1 MKKVRKIEVP
11 QKDAIRKLRV
21 AAYCRVSTK
30 YESQKSSIELQKDY
44 YESYIKAQPNWLF
57 AGVYVDYGSRVRIDK
72 RTGFQKMIQKAV
84 NGGIDCIIT
93 KSISRFSGNTVDML
107 QTIRLLKEKGVTVWF
122 EKENIRSTDEN
133 IELVI
138 TIHTM
143 LAQEEIRN
151 MSENIQWGFKRRFE
165 QGVTL
170 NNYKYFYGYDVIGG
184 ELIVNEKQAE
194 VVRNIFDWYL
204 HGMSLGQIKQ
214 RLEENQV
221 KTASGKSVW
230 SKSVI
235 QEMLCNEKYMGDC
248 MLQKYFTEDYLTGKK
263 AKNIGQKDRYY
274 VHDSHQGIISKGKFL
289 KVTCEMNRRK
299 SMTVSEDGKMV
310 KKNRKYNPQ
319 NILGNILEC
328 EDCGATYRRR
338 TERGKVVYRCA
349 TRIEKGR
356 EACKESPT
364 IEEKWIK
371 TEIGKKVCGGEYDEK
386 VVREKVDRVLV
397 GKDGRLK
404 ILFFKGSGY
413 FRQE

>member
-21 AAYCRVSTK
+21 SAYCRVSTR
-30 YESQKSSIELQKDY
+30 YESQKSSIELQKEY

-72 RTGFQKMIQKAV
+72 RTEFQKMIQKAV

-194 VVRNIFDWYL
+194 IVRNIFDWYL

-235 QEMLCNEKYMGDC
+235 QEMLCNEKYIGDC
-248 MLQKYFTEDYLTGKK
+248 MLQKYFTEDYLAGKK
-263 AKNIGQKDRYY
+263 AKNTGQKDRYY

-289 KVTCEMNRRK
+289 EVTCEMNRRK
-299 SMTVSEDGKMV
+299 SMTVNEDGKTV

-319 NILGNILEC
+319 NILGNVLEC
-328 EDCGATYRRR
+328 EECGAAYRRR

-349 TRIEKGR
+349 TRMEKGR
-356 EACKESPT
+356 GTCEESPT
-364 IEEKWIK
+364 IEEEWIK
-371 TEIGKKVCGGEYDEK
+371 MEIGRRVCGGEYDEE
-386 VVREKVDRVLV
+386 VVRKKVDRVLV
-397 GKDGRLK
+397 GRDGELK
-404 ILFFKGSGY
+404 ILFF
-413 FRQE
+413 

>member
-1 MKKVRKIEVP
+1 
-11 QKDAIRKLRV
+11 
-21 AAYCRVSTK
+21 
-30 YESQKSSIELQKDY
+30 
-44 YESYIKAQPNWLF
+44 
-57 AGVYVDYGSRVRIDK
+57 
-72 RTGFQKMIQKAV
+72 MIQKAV

-93 KSISRFSGNTVDML
+93 KSISRFSGNMVDML
-107 QTIRLLKEKGVTVWF
+107 QTIRLLKENGVTVWF
-122 EKENIRSTDEN
+122 EKENIRSKDGN

-138 TIHTM
+138 TIYTM

-214 RLEENQV
+214 KLEENQV

-248 MLQKYFTEDYLTGKK
+248 MLQKYFTEHYLTGKK
-263 AKNIGQKDRYY
+263 AKNTGQKDRYY
-274 VHDSHQGIISKGKFL
+274 VHDSHQGIISKEKFL
-289 KVTCEMNRRK
+289 EVACKMNHRK
-299 SMTVSEDGKMV
+299 SMTVNEDGKMV

-319 NILGNILEC
+319 NILGNVLEC
-328 EDCGATYRRR
+328 EECGVAYRRR

-356 EACKESPT
+356 EACKEPPT
-364 IEEKWIK
+364 IEEEWIK
-371 TEIGKKVCGGEYDEK
+371 TEIGKKVCGGEYEEE
-386 VVREKVDRVLV
+386 VVKKKVDRVLI
-397 GKDGRLK
+397 GKDGGLK
-404 ILFFKGSGY
+404 ILFG
-413 FRQE
+413 

>member
-11 QKDAIRKLRV
+11 QKDTIRKLRV

-44 YESYIKAQPNWLF
+44 YESYIKAQPNWLL

-72 RTGFQKMIQKAV
+72 RTEFQKMIQKAV
-84 NGGIDCIIT
+84 NGEVDCIIT

-107 QTIRLLKEKGVTVWF
+107 QTIRLKEKGVTVWF

-133 IELVI
+133 MELAI

-170 NNYKYFYGYDVIGG
+170 NNYKYFYGYDVVDGK
-184 ELIVNEKQAE
+184 LVVNEQQAE

-204 HGMSLGQIKQ
+204 QGMSLGQIKC
-214 RLEENQV
+214 RLEENQI

-248 MLQKYFTEDYLTGKK
+248 MLQKYFTEDFLTGKK
-263 AKNIGQKDRYY
+263 ARNIGQRDRYY
-274 VHDSHQGIISKGKFL
+274 VHDSHQGIVSKERFL
-289 KVTCEMNRRK
+289 EVACEMNRRK
-299 SMTVSEDGKMV
+299 SMTVAADGNMV

-319 NILGNILEC
+319 NTVGNILEC
-328 EDCGATYRRR
+328 EECGTTFRRR
-338 TERGKVVYRCA
+338 TERKKVVYQCA

-364 IEEKWIK
+364 IEEEWIK
-371 TEIGKKVCGGEYDEK
+371 TEIGKKVCGGEYDEE
-386 VVREKVDRVLV
+386 VVKKKVDRVLI
-397 GKDGRLK
+397 GKDGGIK
-404 ILFFKGSGY
+404 ILY
-413 FRQE
+413 V

>member
-57 AGVYVDYGSRVRIDK
+57 AGVYVEYGSRVRIDK
-72 RTGFQKMIQKAV
+72 RTEFQKMIQKAV

-122 EKENIRSTDEN
+122 EKENIRRTD
-133 IELVI
+133 
-138 TIHTM
+138 
-143 LAQEEIRN
+143 
-151 MSENIQWGFKRRFE
+151 ENIQWGFKRRFE

-221 KTASGKSVW
+221 KIASGKSVW

-263 AKNIGQKDRYY
+263 AKNTGQKDRYY
-274 VHDSHQGIISKGKFL
+274 VHDSHQGIISKEKFL
-289 KVTCEMNRRK
+289 EVACEMNHRK
-299 SMTVSEDGKMV
+299 SMTVNEDGKMV

-328 EDCGATYRRR
+328 EECGAAYRRR

-364 IEEKWIK
+364 IEEEWIK
-371 TEIGKKVCGGEYDEK
+371 TEIGKKVCGGEYDEEGVK
-386 VVREKVDRVLV
+386 KKVDRIFVR
-397 GKDGRLK
+397 KDGELK
-404 ILFFKGSGY
+404 IIAK
-413 FRQE
+413 

>member
-1 MKKVRKIEVP
+1 
-11 QKDAIRKLRV
+11 
-21 AAYCRVSTK
+21 
-30 YESQKSSIELQKDY
+30 
-44 YESYIKAQPNWLF
+44 
-57 AGVYVDYGSRVRIDK
+57 
-72 RTGFQKMIQKAV
+72 
-84 NGGIDCIIT
+84 
-93 KSISRFSGNTVDML
+93 ML
-107 QTIRLLKEKGVTVWF
+107 QTIRLLKENGVTVWF

-133 IELVI
+133 IKLVI
-138 TIHTM
+138 AIHTM

-235 QEMLCNEKYMGDC
+235 H
-248 MLQKYFTEDYLTGKK
+248 LTGKK
-263 AKNIGQKDRYY
+263 AKNTGQKDIYY

-289 KVTCEMNRRK
+289 EVTCEMNRRK
-299 SMTVSEDGKMV
+299 SMTVNEDGKMV

-364 IEEKWIK
+364 IEEEWIK
-371 TEIGKKVCGGEYDEK
+371 TEIGKKVCGGEYDEEG
-386 VVREKVDRVLV
+386 VREKVDRVLV
-397 GKDGRLK
+397 GRDGELK
-404 ILFFKGSGY
+404 ILFF
-413 FRQE
+413 

>member
-1 MKKVRKIEVP
+1 M
-11 QKDAIRKLRV
+11 RV

-30 YESQKSSIELQKDY
+30 YESQKSSIELQKEY
-44 YESYIKAQPNWLF
+44 YESYIKEQPNWLF

-72 RTGFQKMIQKAV
+72 RAAFQKMIQKAT
-84 NGGIDCIIT
+84 NDEIDCIIT
-93 KSISRFSGNTVDML
+93 KSISRFSGNTVDIL

-133 IELVI
+133 MELAI
-138 TIHTM
+138 TVHTM

-170 NNYKYFYGYDVIGG
+170 NNYKYFYGYDVVDG
-184 ELIVNEKQAE
+184 ELVVNEQQAE
-194 VVRNIFDWYL
+194 VVRNIFEWYL
-204 HGMSLGQIKQ
+204 QGMSLGQIKR
-214 RLEENQV
+214 RLEENQI

-248 MLQKYFTEDYLTGKK
+248 MLQKYFTEDFLTGKK
-263 AKNIGQKDRYY
+263 ARNTGQRDRYY
-274 VHDSHQGIISKGKFL
+274 VYDSHQRIVSKEKFL
-289 KVTCEMNRRK
+289 EVACEMNRRK
-299 SMTVSEDGKMV
+299 SMAVAANGNMI

-319 NILGNILEC
+319 NILGNILDC
-328 EDCGATYRRR
+328 EECGATFRRR

-364 IEEKWIK
+364 IEEEWIK
-371 TEIGKKVCGGEYDEK
+371 TEIGKKVCGGEYDEE
-386 VVREKVDRVLV
+386 VVKKNVDRVLI
-397 GKDGRLK
+397 GKDGGLK
-404 ILFFKGSGY
+404 ILFV
-413 FRQE
+413 